1 MKVVYGWLGNTYNSV
16 KALVEAMLDDLPNY
30 GHRINQQAV
39 EVVIT
44 EGGGGSYQEWISIRN
59 VMELMAGREV
69 SLKGGEFILK
79 ENV

>member
-1 MKVVYGWLGNTYNSV
+1 MRNHSLFVFGDIYLYIV
-16 KALVEAMLDDLPNY
+16 KIIVGDLPNY

-39 EVVIT
+39 EVTIT
-44 EGGGGSYQEWISIRN
+44 EDGDSYYQEWISIRN